1 MQGTLLAP
9 SDISQSFFAHL
20 DRNIPAVCI
29 VTVVG
34 ALSTAAGAG
43 GGALFVP
50 LFKSLLEFSVKDSA
64 ATSQAIITGGAIAGA
79 SFALFQ
85 THPQHPDKS
94 LIQFDLALL
103 LIPSLLLG
111 TSIGV
116 ILNHM
121 IPVWLITIG
130 LVCLLSYLTCKTAAK
145 GLRLY
150 RIECKPP
157 AGSRELHLVQIHEQ
171 DAERANSIH
180 NLLRSVSEDS
190 NIPGSRAAST
200 ASAMAADYE
209 ATRPDSSL
217 RAAKLKAVST
227 SQELTLAMPLAS
239 HADDIA
245 DINWDLK
252 MDKTTGEVPF
262 QPSVTDTSAQSL
274 RIRAESDSEP
284 FTPFTP
290 DASQTKLG
298 LEPSPRQH
306 TRSSSG
312 EFGALQASSS
322 QSADDAVPLL
332 SHDTDHGNSLH
343 GRGITTD
350 KGPLTTWSL
359 QQLTKVETSIL
370 RWSEQCTVALERLP
384 VRKLLA
390 ALAMWLV
397 FAVFQLTKGQTRQC
411 STAYWVLY
419 TLQAVLLLGASA
431 FFVHIACRDQQSIAG
446 GSVTASVQQYQQQ
459 QQQTQWSH
467 TTLMGASAV
476 GVCGGAL
483 AAILGMGGGIVMGP
497 LLLTLQ
503 VHPLATAA
511 TSTLMI
517 LFSSSAATLSF
528 AVDGNINAQYAC
540 IYGSCN
546 FLSSFAGVFIIG
558 RIVRKTGKSFVVV
571 MLLAWVLATGAMAS
585 AVFGGQE
592 SVHDYRSGTNLT
604 FSSMCTIGR

>member
-1 MQGTLLAP
+1 MQRTLLAA
-9 SDISQSFFAHL
+9 SDISQSFLAHL

-50 LFKSLLEFSVKDSA
+50 LFNSLLEFSVKDSA
-64 ATSQAIITGGAIAGA
+64 AISQAIITGGAIAGA

-85 THPQHPDKS
+85 THPQHPDRP

-111 TSIGV
+111 TSMGV

-130 LVCLLSYLTCKTAAK
+130 LVCFLAYLTCKTAAK

-150 RIECKPP
+150 RIECTPST
-157 AGSRELHLVQIHEQ
+157 GSLELHLVQIDQ
-171 DAERANSIH
+171 QAAERANSVH
-180 NLLRSVSEDS
+180 NLLRSVSEEP

-200 ASAMAADYE
+200 ASALATDHE
-209 ATRPDSSL
+209 ATKPDSSL
-217 RAAKLKAVST
+217 HAAKLQAISICQEVALAV
-227 SQELTLAMPLAS
+227 PLACS

-245 DINWDLK
+245 HISWNLK
-252 MDKTTGEVPF
+252 MDKTIGEVPC
-262 QPSVTDTSAQSL
+262 QPSVTNTSAQSL
-274 RIRAESDSEP
+274 RLRAEGDSERC
-284 FTPFTP
+284 TPFT
-290 DASQTKLG
+290 SQTKLG
-298 LEPSPRQH
+298 LESSPRKH

-312 EFGALQASSS
+312 DCEALQASRSH
-322 QSADDAVPLL
+322 SADDAVSLL
-332 SHDTDHGNSLH
+332 SHDTDFGNSSH
-343 GRGITTD
+343 GRGTSG
-350 KGPLTTWSL
+350 KGSLTTKPL
-359 QQLTKVETSIL
+359 QQPGQAERSIC
-370 RWSEQCTVALERLP
+370 RWSDQCTDALERLP
-384 VRKLLA
+384 GRKLLA
-390 ALAMWLV
+390 ALAMWLM
-397 FAVFQLTKGQTRQC
+397 FAAFQLAKGQMRQC
-411 STAYWVLY
+411 SAAYWVLY
-419 TLQAVLLLGASA
+419 TLQALLLLGASA
-431 FFVHIACRDQQSIAG
+431 FFVKLACRDQQSSISG
-446 GSVTASVQQYQQQ
+446 GSVTARVQPYQQP
-459 QQQTQWSH
+459 QQQTQWSL

-476 GVCGGAL
+476 GVGGGAL
-483 AAILGMGGGIVMGP
+483 ASILGMGGGVVMGP

-528 AVDGNINAQYAC
+528 AVNGNINAQYAY
-540 IYGSCN
+540 IYGPCN
-546 FLSSFAGVFIIG
+546 FLSSFAGVLIIG
-558 RIVRKTGKSFVVV
+558 KIVRKTGKSFVLV
-571 MLLAWVLATGAMAS
+571 MVLAWVMATGAMAS

-592 SVHDYRSGTNLT
+592 SVHDYKSGTNLT

>member
-1 MQGTLLAP
+1 
-9 SDISQSFFAHL
+9 
-20 DRNIPAVCI
+20 
-29 VTVVG
+29 
-34 ALSTAAGAG
+34 
-43 GGALFVP
+43 
-50 LFKSLLEFSVKDSA
+50 
-64 ATSQAIITGGAIAGA
+64 
-79 SFALFQ
+79 
-85 THPQHPDKS
+85 
-94 LIQFDLALL
+94 
-103 LIPSLLLG
+103 
-111 TSIGV
+111 
-116 ILNHM
+116 M

-130 LVCLLSYLTCKTAAK
+130 LICFLSYLTCKTAAK
-145 GLRLY
+145 GLKLY

-157 AGSRELHLVQIHEQ
+157 AGSLELHRVRIDQQ
-171 DAERANSIH
+171 DAERANSVH
-180 NLLRSVSEDS
+180 NLLRSVSEEPD
-190 NIPGSRAAST
+190 IPGSRAANT
-200 ASAMAADYE
+200 ASAMATDYE

-217 RAAKLKAVST
+217 HAAKLRATST
-227 SQELTLAMPLAS
+227 SQVLAVAMPLAS
-239 HADDIA
+239 HADDTV
-245 DINWDLK
+245 DINWDVE
-252 MDKTTGEVPF
+252 MDKTTSEVPF

-312 EFGALQASSS
+312 DFEALQASSS
-322 QSADDAVPLL
+322 HSADDAVPLL
-332 SHDTDHGNSLH
+332 SRDTDSGDSSY
-343 GRGITTD
+343 GRCLTR

-359 QQLTKVETSIL
+359 QQPAKAERSTL
-370 RWSEQCTVALERLP
+370 RWSDQCPDALKWLP
-384 VRKLLA
+384 GGKLLA
-390 ALAMWLV
+390 ALVMWLV
-397 FAVFQLTKGQTRQC
+397 FAAFQLAKGQTRQC

-431 FFVHIACRDQQSIAG
+431 FFVRLACRDQQSIAG

-483 AAILGMGGGIVMGP
+483 AAILGMGGGVVMGP

-511 TSTLMI
+511 TSTLTI

-528 AVDGNINAQYAC
+528 AVNGNINAQYAY
-540 IYGSCN
+540 IYGPCN

-571 MLLAWVLATGAMAS
+571 MLLAWIMATGAMAS
-585 AVFGGQE
+585 AVFAGQE